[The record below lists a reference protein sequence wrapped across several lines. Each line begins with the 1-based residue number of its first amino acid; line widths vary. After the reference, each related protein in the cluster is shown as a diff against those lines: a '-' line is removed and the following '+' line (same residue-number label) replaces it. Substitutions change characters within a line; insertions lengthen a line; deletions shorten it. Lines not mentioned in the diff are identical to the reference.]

1 MNNEKTLEDLGYS
14 IVISTSDEIIFAT
27 PTDETG
33 TSTYI
38 NIFKKYNWFS
48 VEVWVS
54 KYLMVNGKQNHNVVS
69 YTSDEIQAINKEI
82 EDKGWK

>member
-14 IVISTSDEIIFAT
+14 IVIATTDELIFAT

-38 NIFKKYNWFS
+38 NIFKNYNWLS
-48 VEVWVS
+48 IEVLVS
-54 KYLMVNGKQNHNVVS
+54 KYLMVNGKQNHNALS

-82 EDKGWK
+82 EKRGWK